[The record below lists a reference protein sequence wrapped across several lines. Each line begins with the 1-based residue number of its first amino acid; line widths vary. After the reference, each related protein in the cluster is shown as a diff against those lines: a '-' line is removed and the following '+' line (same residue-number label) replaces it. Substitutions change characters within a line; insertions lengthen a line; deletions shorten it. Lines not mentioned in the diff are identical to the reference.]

1 MTIPGLREPLSRVEI
16 TFTDA
21 GLLPSVET
29 VYGGQE
35 TYGSRA
41 ASSII
46 DGRLNHFKEV
56 GIMEILTSK
65 SSRWLSKTTAAGMI
79 PLLLAQVLISLVC
92 VPETLNA
99 GTEIR
104 HEMTIEELREFLSGE
119 ELFTVLLSEG
129 GAVRGNGITILA
141 DSIRL
146 DRITRA
152 TNGKRYAI
160 GSETSIAIGSV
171 KEIRVEK
178 MRGSL
183 RHSGAVGLGIL
194 GGCFFPTTLGVR
206 GWWFDWEETWRR
218 PTRTWIGLVIGTMG
232 GASLGYWLGKRKDHE
247 PTIITIVD

>member
-1 MTIPGLREPLSRVEI
+1 
-16 TFTDA
+16 
-21 GLLPSVET
+21 
-29 VYGGQE
+29 
-35 TYGSRA
+35 
-41 ASSII
+41 
-46 DGRLNHFKEV
+46 
-56 GIMEILTSK
+56 MESLTSK
-65 SSRWLSKTTAAGMI
+65 SSRWLRKVTSAGFV
-79 PLLLAQVLISLVC
+79 PLLLAQVLIALFC
-92 VPETLNA
+92 VPETLQS

-104 HEMTIEELREFLSGE
+104 REMTMEELREFLSGE
-119 ELFTVLLSEG
+119 EQLTVLLSEG

-152 TNGKRYAI
+152 TDGKRHAI
-160 GSETSIAIGSV
+160 GSETSIAIGTV

-194 GGCFFPTTLGVR
+194 GGCFSPTALGVR

-232 GASLGYWLGKRKDHE
+232 GASLGYWLGKRKDHVT
-247 PTIITIVD
+247 TIITIVD